1 VVNGDNQKM
10 ALWLNN
16 RNQRLDMVS
25 NALGKWM
32 NLKCVS
38 DLKGQS
44 GLRAGMQT
52 TARRRDVGW

>member
-1 VVNGDNQKM
+1 VAEQ
-10 ALWLNN
+10 WES
-16 RNQRLDMVS
+16 RLDMVS
-25 NALGKWM
+25 NALGKWVYSAGSTARPM

-44 GLRAGMQT
+44 GLRAGTQT